1 MNKYEQK
8 DKKDLEL
15 LKKMLAVQGFFTYDL
30 EGKGIQVVPG
40 RYSAVFVNMK
50 KTWSHPEILFP
61 LAKKMA
67 NLCKDCDCAIGI
79 ESGGS
84 PYASLMAKDNKINLV
99 LARKEASER
108 GENFAGYVG
117 EKEKLLAIVED
128 VVATGK
134 SAEMGFSN
142 IKNDNNRIRIVCVL
156 SYGMD
161 ELIAKKY
168 DIEVVSLYQ
177 IDDLLNLLDP
187 DLNTKIT
194 PYIRAYQ
201 ERLRGMIAAGK
212 YTDKE
217 YKS

>member
-1 MNKYEQK
+1 MNKNEIG
-8 DKKDLEL
+8 KKDLGL
-15 LKKMLAVQGFFTYDL
+15 LKKMLSVQGFFTYDL

-40 RYSAVFVNMK
+40 RYSAVFVNIK

-61 LAKKMA
+61 LAGKMA
-67 NLCKDCDCAIGI
+67 ALCKDCDCAIGI

-84 PYASLMAKDNKINLV
+84 PYASAIAKDNKINLI

-108 GENFAGYVG
+108 GETFAGYVDKR
-117 EKEKLLAIVED
+117 EKRLAIVED

-134 SAEMGFSN
+134 SAEMGFLN
-142 IKNDNNRIRIVCVL
+142 IRNDDNKIRLICVL

-168 DIEVVSLYQ
+168 GIEVVSLYQ
-177 IDDLLNLLDP
+177 IDDLLGLLDP
-187 DLNTKIT
+187 DLRTKIT

-201 ERLRGMIAAGK
+201 ERLKGMIAAGK

-217 YKS
+217 YKP